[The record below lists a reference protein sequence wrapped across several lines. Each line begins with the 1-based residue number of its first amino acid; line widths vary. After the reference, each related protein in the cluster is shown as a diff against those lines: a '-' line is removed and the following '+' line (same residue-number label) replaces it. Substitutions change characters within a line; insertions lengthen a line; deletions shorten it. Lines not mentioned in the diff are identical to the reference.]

1 MLLNEID
8 GQTFRFRR
16 DPSITSPLER
26 AFIRAPSG
34 LPILAPE
41 IALLYKSSSLDPDNW
56 ADFRVALPT
65 LSPSRRTWLRA
76 ALAHQDAA
84 HLWLAELDAL
94 RTERSPDDG
103 PADANHPDPS
113 RRLTPQG

>member
-26 AFIRAPSG
+26 AFIQAPSG

-84 HLWLAELDAL
+84 TSGSPARRATYRE
-94 RTERSPDDG
+94 EPDDG